1 MINLGKYLYN
11 KFPDLYLS
19 EDSRQG
25 YALKRFFE
33 VLGGGFDEQERYIA
47 DFSNIHNVDLCPAPL
62 LPLLAEQYGFEFPY
76 DMDEATQRKFIKV
89 IPFLYQ
95 YKGTDRAFKYL
106 AREIFGEGTVTNTYT
121 LSPPAG
127 VSWEEWISNPSTQQD
142 WQKLFVKLEVN
153 GETLFL
159 DERVTNF
166 SKFSELIRPVNMR
179 VVPNLVLFYKDKM
192 DFSNIQETYNWDLV
206 QEDNGIFLWRF
217 RDGSDRIG
225 EQQLVDKLKFTPEE
239 EPYDRTRISDFLREF
254 KLEQG
259 ELSNSDYRL
268 NNYGLIDYLKVNP
281 EYETRTA
288 IMYDEHK
295 LDNPK
300 TTDEE
305 IRPNTL
311 DDSKETLF
319 KLKDTSE
326 DISTAV
332 MDDSVNTEKT
342 TITDTDIRDK
352 VIDDSVDKWT
362 VNAGVDTDSFNSAG
376 MTETYTLETFK
387 ETSTEVRESYSTA
400 DAPNNNFALK
410 FAKLNSFAFG
420 LGYRGQTEG
429 VKYDDGMETMN
440 RVYEES
446 EPNTRVQITVAV
458 EDEAYTTL
466 TKMKEAYMNTNINRT
481 RTASTL
487 KTLNKL
493 VTGFRLTDF
502 VPINATLS
510 Y

>member
-179 VVPNLVLFYKDKM
+179 VVPNLVLFYQDIRDNSLSQEMYDLITVKD
-192 DFSNIQETYNWDLV
+192 NY
-206 QEDNGIFLWRF
+206 GIFPYRF
-217 RDGSDRIG
+217 RDGQDRIT
-225 EQQLVDKLKFTPEE
+225 EQELTVNVQMPVDIDTYPKESITETISERLIAPITDELRTSIFYDEISSQNISLLDEE
-239 EPYDRTRISDFLREF
+239 EIAPKAIEATFNTSLVVTSSSY
-254 KLEQG
+254 
-259 ELSNSDYRL
+259 LS
-268 NNYGLIDYLKVNP
+268 KV
-281 EYETRTA
+281 
-288 IMYDEHK
+288 
-295 LDNPK
+295 
-300 TTDEE
+300 
-305 IRPNTL
+305 
-311 DDSKETLF
+311 
-319 KLKDTSE
+319 
-326 DISTAV
+326 
-332 MDDSVNTEKT
+332 
-342 TITDTDIRDK
+342 
-352 VIDDSVDKWT
+352 
-362 VNAGVDTDSFNSAG
+362 G
-376 MTETYTLETFK
+376 
-387 ETSTEVRESYSTA
+387 
-400 DAPNNNFALK
+400 
-410 FAKLNSFAFG
+410 
-420 LGYRGQTEG
+420 
-429 VKYDDGMETMN
+429 
-440 RVYEES
+440 
-446 EPNTRVQITVAV
+446 
-458 EDEAYTTL
+458 
-466 TKMKEAYMNTNINRT
+466 
-481 RTASTL
+481 
-487 KTLNKL
+487 NKL
-493 VTGFRLTDF
+493 VTSFKTNNYIPNETTF
-502 VPINATLS
+502 S

>member
-127 VSWEEWISNPSTQQD
+127 VSWEEWISDPSTQQD
-142 WQKLFVKLEVN
+142 WQKLFVRLEVN

-159 DERVTNF
+159 DDRATNF
-166 SKFSELIRPVNMR
+166 AKFSELIRPANKR
-179 VVPNLVLFYKDKM
+179 VVPNLVLFYQDIRDSSLSQEMYDLITVKDNYGT
-192 DFSNIQETYNWDLV
+192 FSY
-206 QEDNGIFLWRF
+206 RF
-217 RDGSDRIG
+217 RDGSDKIG
-225 EQQLVDKLKFTPEE
+225 EQQLVDKLKFTEE

-254 KLEQG
+254 KLGQG
-259 ELSNSDYRL
+259 ELSDSDYRL

-295 LDNPK
+295 LDNPM

-332 MDDSVNTEKT
+332 RDDSVNTEKT

-362 VNAGVDTDSFNSAG
+362 INAGVDTDSFNSAG
-376 MTETYTLETFK
+376 VIEAYTRDTNKETFTDTRNPV
-387 ETSTEVRESYSTA
+387 ETMA
-400 DAPNNNFALK
+400 DAPNNNFTLK
-410 FAKLNSFAFG
+410 FAKLNSFSFG

-429 VKYDDGMETMN
+429 VKYDDGMETLKTY
-440 RVYEES
+440 VEE
-446 EPNTRVQITVAV
+446 EGTAIIKVDTDN
-458 EDEAYTTL
+458 DAYSTS
-466 TKMKEAYMNTNINRT
+466 KMQDATASGVISVT
-481 RTASTL
+481 RTTSTL

-502 VPINATLS
+502 VPVTTTFA

>member
-127 VSWEEWISNPSTQQD
+127 VSWEEWISDPSTQQD
-142 WQKLFVKLEVN
+142 WQKLFVRLEVN

-159 DERVTNF
+159 DDRATNF
-166 SKFSELIRPVNMR
+166 SKFSELIRPANKR
-179 VVPNLVLFYKDKM
+179 VVPNLVLFYQDIRDSSLSREIYDLITFKDNYGT
-192 DFSNIQETYNWDLV
+192 FSY
-206 QEDNGIFLWRF
+206 RF
-217 RDGSDRIG
+217 RDGLDKIG

-254 KLEQG
+254 KLGQG
-259 ELSNSDYRL
+259 ELSDSDYRL

-281 EYETRTA
+281 EYETRTR
-288 IMYDEHK
+288 IFYDEISSQNIS
-295 LDNPK
+295 LL
-300 TTDEE
+300 DEE
-305 IRPNTL
+305 EIVL
-311 DDSKETLF
+311 KAKET
-319 KLKDTSE
+319 T
-326 DISTAV
+326 
-332 MDDSVNTEKT
+332 
-342 TITDTDIRDK
+342 
-352 VIDDSVDKWT
+352 
-362 VNAGVDTDSFNSAG
+362 FNSS
-376 MTETYTLETFK
+376 LVV
-387 ETSTEVRESYSTA
+387 TSSSYLS
-400 DAPNNNFALK
+400 K
-410 FAKLNSFAFG
+410 VG
-420 LGYRGQTEG
+420 
-429 VKYDDGMETMN
+429 
-440 RVYEES
+440 
-446 EPNTRVQITVAV
+446 
-458 EDEAYTTL
+458 
-466 TKMKEAYMNTNINRT
+466 
-481 RTASTL
+481 
-487 KTLNKL
+487 NKL
-493 VTGFRLTDF
+493 VTSFKTNNYIPNETTF
-502 VPINATLS
+502 S